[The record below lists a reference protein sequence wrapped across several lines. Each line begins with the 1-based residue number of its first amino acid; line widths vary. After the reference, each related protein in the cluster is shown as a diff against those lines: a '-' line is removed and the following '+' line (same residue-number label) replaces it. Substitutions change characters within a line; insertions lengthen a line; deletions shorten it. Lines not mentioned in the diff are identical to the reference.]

1 MTCWNRWHMRSCWT
15 HMAGIGTRSSQ
26 YRSMTRSC
34 STSLQRKNTKACCTW
49 TSWQKTTTGTAMYFR
64 VASYWLVGHTMVSL
78 NAQSK
83 NPVDS
88 YINANYVANPY
99 TGEKNVFIATQGP
112 IPASMNNFWQMVWN
126 EMIKVIVM
134 LCGLEEHGR
143 VMEGH
148 SGFLSCLLAW

>member
-1 MTCWNRWHMRSCWT
+1 
-15 HMAGIGTRSSQ
+15 
-26 YRSMTRSC
+26 
-34 STSLQRKNTKACCTW
+34 
-49 TSWQKTTTGTAMYFR
+49 MYFH
-64 VASYWLVGHTMVSL
+64 VCSKSQVGHTMVSL

-126 EMIKVIVM
+126 EAIKVIVM

-143 VMEGH
+143 VKGNH
-148 SGFLSCLLAW
+148 SGFLSCVLA